1 MLVSQPKVS
10 ELTRILSSTVR
21 LLILFF
27 SQPHRNSSL
36 LGCEESHPGQL
47 LMGNPFCASVIPPC
61 SPGSCLTNSIC
72 SSSTK
77 LQSLRL
83 QLSGTTGLFLVPRK
97 RAELK
102 VRFTSYVF
110 FSQEILF
117 LHFFPMPKNICLIC
131 FDLFEFIDVDSRRE
145 SSVPLALA
153 RSGRTFLK

>member
-1 MLVSQPKVS
+1 M
-10 ELTRILSSTVR
+10 
-21 LLILFF
+21 
-27 SQPHRNSSL
+27 
-36 LGCEESHPGQL
+36 EESHPGQL
-47 LMGNPFCASVIPPC
+47 LMGNPLCASVAPPC

-77 LQSLRL
+77 LQSLCL
-83 QLSGTTGLFLVPRK
+83 QLSGTTGLFPVPRK
-97 RAELK
+97 RAGLK

-117 LHFFPMPKNICLIC
+117 LHFFPMPENICLIC

-153 RSGRTFLK
+153 RSRRTFLKWTQTNSL